1 VFNASAADYQDFEL
15 PESDMNGLVNKIL
28 QYAGVSVREADVTK
42 FGQSL
47 EAEDRLTET
56 TQ

>member
-1 VFNASAADYQDFEL
+1 
-15 PESDMNGLVNKIL
+15 MNGLVNKIL
-28 QYAGVSVREADVTK
+28 QYAGVSVRENDVAK

-56 TQ
+56 TR